1 MYHLTTRRLLAA
13 LAVLAAA
20 AVLGVVLVAAAAPPT
35 KASSLPTPKA
45 SATPPLRVLIKGG
58 STTLVTDPGQS
69 EVLFGSGISPLGL
82 APAGLQL
89 TDDAFRFS
97 FPIGSGNLN
106 PVSLHGTFAH
116 RGGFEFW
123 GRQTMSAW
131 TVLSFTKLRAT
142 LGATS
147 TVSAVFNTDQGRHKI
162 MSLDLTHEHVA
173 HFTKGGHAW
182 VRISHIGATMSD
194 WLVNQLTAAFGGYD
208 PSTHTLGTITISARL
223 N

>member
-69 EVLFGSGISPLGL
+69 EVLFGGGVSPLAL

-97 FPIGSGNLN
+97 FPIGSGDLN
-106 PVSLHGTFAH
+106 PVSLHGTFGS
-116 RGGFEFW
+116 RGGFAFW

-147 TVSAVFNTDQGRHKI
+147 IVTAVFNTDQGRHRI
-162 MSLDLTHEHVA
+162 MSLDLTHEHVV

-194 WLVNQLTAAFGGYD
+194 WLVSQLTTAFGGYH
-208 PSTHTLGTITISARL
+208 PATHTLGTIAISARL

>member
-1 MYHLTTRRLLAA
+1 MYRLTTRRLLA
-13 LAVLAAA
+13 VLASVA
-20 AVLGVVLVAAAAPPT
+20 AVLGVVLVASAAPTT

-45 SATPPLRVLIKGG
+45 SATPPLRVLVKGG
-58 STTLVTDPGQS
+58 STALLTDPTQS
-69 EVLFGSGISPLGL
+69 EVLFLGGASPLAL

-147 TVSAVFNTDQGRHKI
+147 TVSAVFNASQGRHRI
-162 MSLDLTHEHVA
+162 MSLDLTHKHVV

-194 WLVNQLTAAFGGYD
+194 WLVSQLTAAFGSYD
-208 PSTHTLGTITISARL
+208 PSTHTLGTIAISARL

>member
-1 MYHLTTRRLLAA
+1 M
-13 LAVLAAA
+13 
-20 AVLGVVLVAAAAPPT
+20 LV
-35 KASSLPTPKA
+35 
-45 SATPPLRVLIKGG
+45 KGG
-58 STTLVTDPGQS
+58 STALVTDPGQS
-69 EVLFGSGISPLGL
+69 EVLFGGGVSPLAL

-89 TDDAFRFS
+89 TDDAFRFT

-106 PVSLHGTFAH
+106 PVSLHGTIGQ

-147 TVSAVFNTDQGRHKI
+147 SMSAVFNGNQGRHKI
-162 MSLDLTHEHVA
+162 MSLDLAHQHVV
-173 HFTKGGHAW
+173 HFTKDGHAW
-182 VRISHIGATMSD
+182 VRISHIGATMCD
-194 WLVNQLTAAFGGYD
+194 WLVNQLTTAFGGYH
-208 PSTHTLGTITISARL
+208 PATHTLGTIAITARL